1 MGGEAQQQQ
10 QTSKKDGG
18 KGLSGDLDVV
28 CLADLVVRCGGAD
41 AEHVVVLRLLRHRR
55 RRRCCSLA
63 KNTYYS
69 GSKKQEASS
78 GAWTEER
85 GKEGGELRQM
95 EGRKGAPLTHSWRSA
110 GKERE
115 PRPHRPIFPVMRTP
129 RQQSWAEGR
138 AARCARGVARQSHPA
153 GRRGREFLKLMPYL
167 QRAGRAA
174 RGGGGPATAK
184 A

>member
-1 MGGEAQQQQ
+1 MGGEAPQQQQ

-55 RRRCCSLA
+55 RRRRCSLA

-69 GSKKQEASS
+69 VSKKQEAGS
-78 GAWTEER
+78 GEWTEEP

-95 EGRKGAPLTHSWRSA
+95 EGRKKRRITHSWRSA
-110 GKERE
+110 GRRE
-115 PRPHRPIFPVMRTP
+115 PIPHRPIFPVMRTP
-129 RQQSWAEGR
+129 RQQSWAEGS
-138 AARCARGVARQSHPA
+138 GA
-153 GRRGREFLKLMPYL
+153 G
-167 QRAGRAA
+167 
-174 RGGGGPATAK
+174 ATLRLNWVIAK
-184 A
+184 DNL